1 MIMIITDFKK
11 VTKIYFSLNN
21 YTYIINHLIL
31 NTIYFIKKFH
41 IKQKKCLTNFLKIFL
56 TYFFNNII

>member
-11 VTKIYFSLNN
+11 ITKINN